1 MYPGGRRKMD
11 RESIVKQAFK
21 LGFDY
26 EKKYRGCSQ
35 CAIAAV
41 QDALGT
47 RNDFV
52 FKAGSGLA
60 TGGGLLRVGL
70 CGGYSGGVMVMSS
83 YFGRTRE
90 KFDDDREDKYCSFN
104 MAVTLY
110 ERYMEKYG
118 SVICMDIHNKIF
130 GRSFD
135 LWNEEE
141 KEAFEEAGAHADK
154 CTTVVADASAWTTEL
169 ILDELERRGLSLNDF
184 DYLRHSMQ

>member
-1 MYPGGRRKMD
+1 MD